1 MYEQML
7 ETAWAGVDEN
17 GYIYTKR
24 YAEDGTIIKHPM
36 QIEKKNVLMPTQANL
51 SNMNPEKE
59 TAFHPL
65 NENPIKGESAA
76 LAKLRHAISTRVNYS
91 TMTILTGLLSLSNNK
106 EAHRKLNPEQSE
118 LLSVL
123 KEVSDSTVE
132 SFARLVTASLG
143 NGLQNAFIKFYMR
156 RGGKLNDVTYSR
168 CSMVSFPFYEDLVAG
183 KDTRI
188 YKKDV
193 AVLLKLFEFMFPK
206 IATPE
211 AYSVGSDSQVA
222 PYTDA
227 FFRSL
232 IELIGS
238 INNMADIYG
247 DFLEDKD
254 RLKIEAEW
262 AEELPHLQDMIKEIR
277 MIPRQVGSE
286 GSEKRSDIAAAQAAI
301 APALPGSIEKQAV
314 SPHQNTQLAL
324 TAPAQ
329 QPVQQPAASLNTL
342 PRTQLGGLKVMSYE
356 ELLAQRNNPQPQ
368 MQQQFVQQRQP
379 TVINTAWQNAPAFS
393 PVNRDGSQRGGMGF
407 GGQPL
412 GGTAF
417 GNTTLNRPG
426 FNNVGTGFRNHMG
439 GSI

>member
-1 MYEQML
+1 MSMFKMYEHML

-17 GYIYTKR
+17 GHVYTKR

-36 QIEKKNVLMPTQANL
+36 QIEKKNVLIPTQANL
-51 SNMNPEKE
+51 SNLNPDKE

-65 NENPIKGESAA
+65 NENPIKGESAV
-76 LAKLRHAISTRVNYS
+76 LAKLRHAISTRINYA

-106 EAHRKLNPEQSE
+106 DAHRKLNPEQSE

-123 KEVSDSTVE
+123 KDVSDSTVE
-132 SFARLVTASLG
+132 SFARLVSASLN
-143 NGLQNAFIKFYMR
+143 NGLQNSFIKFYMR
-156 RGGKLNDVTYSR
+156 RGGKLNGVTYSR
-168 CSMVSFPFYEDLVAG
+168 CCMVSFPFYEDLVAG

-188 YKKDV
+188 YKKDT
-193 AVLLKLFEFMFPK
+193 AVLLKLFEFMFPR
-206 IATPE
+206 IGVPE

-238 INNMADIYG
+238 INNMVDIYG

-277 MIPRQVGSE
+277 MIPRQVGSD
-286 GSEKRSDIAAAQAAI
+286 GSEKRSDTMVAQKSI
-301 APALPGSIEKQAV
+301 APSIAGSIEKQAIA
-314 SPHQNTQLAL
+314 PHQDTQLVVAQP
-324 TAPAQ
+324 AQPAQ
-329 QPVQQPAASLNTL
+329 QVIQPAKQA
-342 PRTQLGGLKVMSYE
+342 LGGLKVLSYD
-356 ELLAQRNNPQPQ
+356 ELLAERNRP
-368 MQQQFVQQRQP
+368 QQQFMQPRQP
-379 TVINTAWQNAPAFS
+379 AFVNTAWQNAPAFA
-393 PVNRDGSQRGGMGF
+393 PVNRDGSQRANMGNQGF
-407 GGQPL
+407 GNS
-412 GGTAF
+412 F
-417 GNTTLNRPG
+417 GNSFGGNMSRPG
-426 FNNVGTGFRNHMG
+426 LINPGGGFRNHRG